1 MRTVFISHPDCLL
14 HECGPYH
21 PERPARLPAI
31 EDELVACGLM
41 PKLERHLAPLATRE
55 QLLRVHA
62 RDYIE
67 MLEAASLRAA
77 STGGAYLDPD
87 TAMNRTR

>member
-1 MRTVFISHPDCLL
+1 MW
-14 HECGPYH
+14 PYH

-41 PKLERHLAPLATRE
+41 PKLERHVAPLATHE

-62 RDYIE
+62 ADYIE
-67 MLEAASLRAA
+67 MLEVASLVQRPEARHILIP
-77 STGGAYLDPD
+77 TP
-87 TAMNRTR
+87 R